1 MVLSP
6 LPASLPKDDSWVSS
20 ALSLPS
26 ESPDTSP
33 LPQWRKLEL
42 CVLKP
47 DPEREP
53 QVSSDRGGGGHP

>member
-6 LPASLPKDDSWVSS
+6 LPAPLPKDDSWVSS
-20 ALSLPS
+20 ALSLSS

-33 LPQWRKLEL
+33 LPQGRKLEL

-47 DPEREP
+47 GPEREP
-53 QVSSDRGGGGHP
+53 QVSGDQGGGGHP